1 MKRNIIIAVMLILML
16 SIGLNSATR
25 YMDVMLGGSRIGWYE
40 TEYDTLS
47 GGIIITENSAM
58 KLSVYSNTVNVS
70 GRNVTIY
77 DNDGRIQKF
86 FSSINSEQ
94 MNFYSNGFV
103 ENDTLFVKTM
113 IGSREQRDTFD
124 IKNRN
129 IFFNIE
135 AITDEMLSDDL
146 YMFNPMTHS
155 LESVTIE
162 EMEKNDQ
169 YDKVYDV
176 SSPTLTSRIF
186 IEDSEVVRTVS
197 REGIVMVKADSLN
210 KELVS
215 VNLLDFFEIKAEGD
229 FSTITS
235 DTVGKY
241 VIKAIDDMELDN
253 YRQVMNGDTLY
264 VYKRALETPE
274 LTPLNELYVRGND
287 ETRKIYK
294 KLAGGSDESVLRSIM
309 DYVGKRLDDRI
320 VSGLVG
326 IDEILRMNHGDCT
339 EHAQLFAAIALEGG
353 YDTDIVSGIV
363 YSKGIFFYHAWNRVV
378 AGGNVYTIDP
388 TFGQFNAD
396 VSHIQLS
403 AGYPPTRVLMKKLQ
417 EQLKIIKIK

>member
-1 MKRNIIIAVMLILML
+1 MKRNMLITVIMIIIF
-16 SIGLNSATR
+16 SIGLSSATR

-40 TEYDTLS
+40 TKYDTLS

-58 KLSVYSNTVNVS
+58 KLSVYSNTVNVR

-113 IGSREQRDTFD
+113 IGSRVQRDTFD
-124 IKNRN
+124 ISNKN

-135 AITDEMLSDDL
+135 AITDEMLSDNL
-146 YMFNPMTHS
+146 FMFNPMTHS
-155 LESVTIE
+155 LENVRVDKIKS
-162 EMEKNDQ
+162 NDH
-169 YDKVYDV
+169 YDRVYDV
-176 SSPTLTSRIF
+176 SSPTMTSRIF
-186 IEDSEVVRTVS
+186 IEGSEVVRTVS

-210 KELVS
+210 KDIVS
-215 VNLLDFFEIKAEGD
+215 VDLLDYFEIKAEGD

-235 DTVGKY
+235 DTLGKY
-241 VIKAIDDMELDN
+241 IIMAVSDMEMDN
-253 YRQVMNGDTLY
+253 YRQEMKGDTLY
-264 VYKRALETPE
+264 VYKEALEIPE
-274 LTPLNELYVRGND
+274 LTPLNELYVSGSD
-287 ETRKIYK
+287 ETAEIYN
-294 KLAGGSDESVLRSIM
+294 KLAGGSDEKVLRSIM
-309 DYVGKRLDDRI
+309 NYVSKRLDDRI
-320 VSGLVG
+320 VSGLVS
-326 IDEILRMNHGDCT
+326 IDEILQMNHGDCT

-403 AGYPPTRVLMKKLQ
+403 AGYPPTRVLMNKLQ
-417 EQLKIIKIK
+417 EQLKIIKIR